1 MRTYGRI
8 IRPPK
13 GAKHMAYEEIKQEIS
28 SKHGISLSELS
39 KLVGLKLLEK
49 GVTEERSFDSIKDY
63 SEIKNFSS
71 DKPKELAI
79 LKKASG
85 KISSCFFHN
94 VAYSKR
100 LKNTAR
106 ARVSS

>member
-1 MRTYGRI
+1 MQ
-8 IRPPK
+8 K
-13 GAKHMAYEEIKQEIS
+13 KCANEQIKQEIS
-28 SKHGISLSELS
+28 SKDEISISELS

-49 GVTEERSFDSIKDY
+49 GVTEERSYDSIKDY
-63 SEIKNFSS
+63 SEIKNFNS
-71 DKPKELAI
+71 DKPKGLAT

-106 ARVSS
+106 VRVSS